1 MAAFIWWMI
10 IGLFAG
16 LIARAIVPGRQPMGV
31 LMTMILGMIGSL
43 VGGFV
48 STLISGQ
55 DPQNPGMHASG
66 LVMSTLGAI
75 VVLAIYVWSARPR
88 VHGP

>member
-1 MAAFIWWMI
+1 MAAFVWWMI
-10 IGLFAG
+10 IGLIAG
-16 LIARAIVPGRQPMGV
+16 LLARAIVPGRQPMGV

-43 VGGFV
+43 VGGFI
-48 STLISGQ
+48 STMVSGQ
-55 DPQNPGMHASG
+55 DPQAPGIHASG
-66 LVMSTLGAI
+66 LAMSTIGAI